1 MPEEQAQDW
10 YYERDPTWGYSVRTK
25 SRLRRTLHGNMEDA
39 YVAHRLSNE
48 KDAHLIAASPDLL
61 AACKFALSV
70 MRANGIIELS
80 EHMAEEKL
88 AAAIKKARGES

>member
-48 KDAHLIAASPDLL
+48 KDAHLIAAAPDLL
-61 AACKFALSV
+61 AAC
-70 MRANGIIELS
+70 E
-80 EHMAEEKL
+80 
-88 AAAIKKARGES
+88 AAADGSTYVPADILAQLTAAIAKARGES